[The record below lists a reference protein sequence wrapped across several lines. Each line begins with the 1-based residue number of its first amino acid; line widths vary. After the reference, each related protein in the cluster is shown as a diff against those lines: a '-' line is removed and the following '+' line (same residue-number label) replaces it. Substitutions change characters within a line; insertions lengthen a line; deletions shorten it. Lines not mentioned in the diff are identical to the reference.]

1 MAPGNPSLD
10 DLLRS
15 LWQAGHPPLQ
25 AYAHNYRCDERASP
39 QRQQAYETALGEV
52 ADFAAWNLWHRNT
65 HLQQAIHRPLP
76 ETFTAANAAAAHAG
90 SLDARQDLL
99 RLETLEYA
107 LGPMGSTV
115 DELATA
121 LAVARGKEKS
131 AHYSKTEAEDALQ
144 ALCDQLNANPY
155 GVRPR
160 FAGFFQDVEDSL
172 ELPDWPNQVRDCFGL
187 GHYAASSGAPIPVV
201 LLRYPVKDVLEMVK
215 NQPEAVHPIC
225 MPTVLDTEFSQ
236 FFVPAP
242 RELPYGRTLDLADD
256 AHCQRKIAEILH
268 PRLEYRPGHVCK
280 IGVITTGLDILN
292 RRGLAALRENHI
304 TCLQLDSERYDFGQ
318 PPEEWTRA

>member
-1 MAPGNPSLD
+1 MVPGNRSLD

-15 LWQAGHPPLQ
+15 LWQAGSSPLQ
-25 AYAHNYRCDERASP
+25 AYAQNYRCDERASP
-39 QRQQAYETALGEV
+39 QRQQAYEAALGEV
-52 ADFAAWNLWHRNT
+52 ADFDAWDRWHRDKY
-65 HLQQAIHRPLP
+65 LPQAIHRAVP

-90 SLDARQDLL
+90 SLDTRQDLL
-99 RLETLEYA
+99 RLETLDKA
-107 LGPMGSTV
+107 LGPMGFTV

-121 LAVARGKEKS
+121 LAVARGEAKPGN
-131 AHYSKTEAEDALQ
+131 YSKTEAEDALLT
-144 ALCDQLNANPY
+144 LCGLLNDNEY
-155 GVRPR
+155 SIRPR

-172 ELPDWPNQVRDCFGL
+172 SLPDWPNQIRDRFGL
-187 GHYAASSGAPIPVV
+187 GHRAATSGAPIPVV

-268 PRLEYRPGHVCK
+268 PRLEYRPEHVCK
-280 IGVITTGLDILN
+280 IGVITTGLDILDK
-292 RRGLAALRENHI
+292 RGLAALRDNHI

-318 PPEEWTRA
+318 PPEEWSHA